1 MRLITILYFLLLAYV
16 IAALVFWGHSLN
28 KQSAIIYEHEVREL
42 ERRNLILNVNYQENL
57 EEIQQR
63 YNMRKAQYLGEG
75 ATFLIIILIGAS
87 VVYSSVR
94 GNDKVSKQQ
103 HNFILSITH
112 ELKSPIAAIKL
123 NLETMNRRSLS
134 PELQSK
140 LLNSSLKEA
149 DRLDDLSSNL
159 LLASRFENKSFTAS
173 YEKVNISKVLE
184 ESVKLY
190 QNRHDNEFIT
200 HIEEE
205 CFCLS
210 DQFMW
215 KLAINNLLENAIK
228 YSPKDKAIEITLY
241 TKDQVI
247 NLYVADQGIGI
258 NDEEKKKIFKQFY
271 RVGSEIS
278 RTTKGTGLGLYLTS
292 KIIEEFNGSIMVK
305 NNTPSGTIFEINV
318 PEYHASY
325 NA

>member
-42 ERRNLILNVNYQENL
+42 ERRSLILNVNYQENL

-63 YNMRKAQYLGEG
+63 YNMRKAQYIGEG

-87 VVYSSVR
+87 IVYSSVR

-123 NLETMNRRSLS
+123 NLETMNRRALS
-134 PELQSK
+134 PDLQNK

-159 LLASRFENKSFTAS
+159 LLASRFENKSFTAN

-228 YSPKDKAIEITLY
+228 YSPKNKAIEVTLY

-247 NLYVADQGIGI
+247 NLYIADQGIGI
-258 NDEEKKKIFKQFY
+258 DDEEKKKIFKQFY

-292 KIIEEFNGSIMVK
+292 KIIEEFNGSIMVR
-305 NNTPSGTIFEINV
+305 NNMPTGTIFEINV
-318 PEYHASY
+318 PEYHSSY